1 MFVLGLLLE
10 FELELE
16 PDGLLVPE
24 DEELLLGLLL
34 EVGLLS
40 VLFPAVW
47 LSACSVLES
56 AVFWL
61 LPSLGAESVFFVST
75 VFSVDRFFLLSEVSW
90 FSASAVFLSPCQNR
104 WSFRWYSPFFRKM
117 LLIFVLFSTQY
128 QRLTDW
134 QHSQSCR
141 FQ

>member
-90 FSASAVFLSPCQNR
+90 FSASAVFFESLSE
-104 WSFRWYSPFFRKM
+104 SVVFSLVLAFFSEDA
-117 LLIFVLFSTQY
+117 FDFCTVFDSVSTF
-128 QRLTDW
+128 D
-134 QHSQSCR
+134 
-141 FQ
+141 